1 MFRGGLTY
9 QHSLDGKGNGHMSIR
24 TALENRLARI
34 ENNEKGFTLIE
45 LLVVVIIIGIL
56 AAIAVPVF
64 LGQQGQAQDAA
75 AVSDLA
81 TAKVAYVSSLVANP
95 DGDATADQ
103 LTALGMPS
111 AVTVDTA
118 GRTFCLERTSANG
131 DVVFS
136 VDAGAEGPAAGAC
149 P

>member
-1 MFRGGLTY
+1 
-9 QHSLDGKGNGHMSIR
+9 MSIR

-64 LGQQGQAQDAA
+64 LGQQAQAQDSAA
-75 AVSDLA
+75 ISDLA
-81 TAKVAYVSSLVANP
+81 TAKVAVVSSLVSDP
-95 DGDATADQ
+95 DGPDAAAAGAAPAA
-103 LTALGMPS
+103 LTDLGFPDS
-111 AVTVDTA
+111 VEIATG
-118 GRTFCLERTSANG
+118 GRDFCLEAVSASTTT
-131 DVVFS
+131 FF
-136 VDAGAEGPAAGAC
+136 VDSGNEGPRAGTC

>member
-1 MFRGGLTY
+1 
-9 QHSLDGKGNGHMSIR
+9 MSIR
-24 TALENRLARI
+24 TALENRLARM

-81 TAKVAYVSSLVANP
+81 TAKVAVVSSLVETPTGPTVGGEA
-95 DGDATADQ
+95 A
-103 LTALGMPS
+103 LTALGFP
-111 AVTVDTA
+111 AGVTIAT
-118 GRTFCLERTSANG
+118 GGTSWCLERTSANNG
-131 DVVFS
+131 RLYI
-136 VDAGAEGPAAGAC
+136 VDSGAQGPRFDAAGC

>member
-1 MFRGGLTY
+1 
-9 QHSLDGKGNGHMSIR
+9 MSIR
-24 TALENRLARI
+24 TALQNRLERI

-64 LGQQGQAQDAA
+64 LGQQAQDSA

-81 TAKVAYVSSLVANP
+81 TAKVAVVSSLVANP
-95 DGDATADQ
+95 AGPAVGAPDQ
-103 LTALGMPS
+103 ALLDLGFP
-111 AVTVDTA
+111 AGVTIDTG
-118 GRTFCLERTSANG
+118 GRDFCLERTSASG
-131 DVVFS
+131 TVFS
-136 VDAGAEGPAAGAC
+136 VGAGAAGPAAGAC

>member
-1 MFRGGLTY
+1 
-9 QHSLDGKGNGHMSIR
+9 MSIR
-24 TALENRLARI
+24 TALQNRLERI

-64 LGQQGQAQDAA
+64 LGQQAQAQDSA

-81 TAKVAYVSSLVANP
+81 TAKVAVVSSLVANP
-95 DGDATADQ
+95 AGPAVGAPDQ
-103 LTALGMPS
+103 ALLDLGFP
-111 AVTVDTA
+111 AGVTIDTG
-118 GRTFCLERTSANG
+118 GRDFCLERTSASG
-131 DVVFS
+131 TVFS
-136 VDAGAEGPAAGAC
+136 VGAGAAGPAAGAC

>member
-1 MFRGGLTY
+1 
-9 QHSLDGKGNGHMSIR
+9 MSIR
-24 TALENRLARI
+24 TALENRLNRL
-34 ENNEKGFTLIE
+34 ENNDKGFTLIE

-81 TAKVAYVSSLVANP
+81 TAKVAFVSSLVADP
-95 DGDATADQ
+95 DGTATAAE
-103 LTALGMPS
+103 LEVLGMPAS
-111 AVTVDTA
+111 VTVDTA
-118 GRTFCLERTSANG
+118 ARAFCLERTSDNG

-136 VDAGAEGPAAGAC
+136 VTSGAAGPAAGAC

>member
-1 MFRGGLTY
+1 
-9 QHSLDGKGNGHMSIR
+9 MSIR

-64 LGQQGQAQDAA
+64 LGQQAQAQDSAA
-75 AVSDLA
+75 ISNLA
-81 TAKVAYVSSLVANP
+81 TAKVAVVSSFVENP
-95 DGDATADQ
+95 AG
-103 LTALGMPS
+103 P
-111 AVTVDTA
+111 TA
-118 GRTFCLERTSANG
+118 GDGSALADLGFPVGLVTIETGGQTFCLQATSASTT
-131 DVVFS
+131 VFS
-136 VDAGAEGPAAGAC
+136 VTSGNAGPAAGAC

>member
-1 MFRGGLTY
+1 
-9 QHSLDGKGNGHMSIR
+9 MSIR

-64 LGQQGQAQDAA
+64 LGQQEQAQNSAA
-75 AVSDLA
+75 ISNLA
-81 TAKVAYVSSLVANP
+81 TAKVAVVSSFVETPAGP
-95 DGDATADQ
+95 TAGDGAA
-103 LTALGMPS
+103 LSALGFPVGL
-111 AVTVDTA
+111 VTIET
-118 GRTFCLERTSANG
+118 GGQTFCLEATSDSG
-131 DVVFS
+131 DVFS
-136 VDAGAEGPAAGAC
+136 VTSGNAGPAEAPC

>member
-1 MFRGGLTY
+1 
-9 QHSLDGKGNGHMSIR
+9 MSIR

-64 LGQQGQAQDAA
+64 LGQQAQAQNSA

-81 TAKVAYVSSLVANP
+81 TAKVAMVSSLVETPNGP
-95 DGDATADQ
+95 GTTVT
-103 LTALGMPS
+103 TALTNLGFP
-111 AVTVDTA
+111 AGVTIVDGTDE
-118 GRTFCLERTSANG
+118 FCLERVSASG
-131 DVVFS
+131 DTFF
-136 VDAGAEGPAAGAC
+136 VDFTAAGPRLGDC
-149 P
+149 TP

>member
-1 MFRGGLTY
+1 
-9 QHSLDGKGNGHMSIR
+9 MSIR

-64 LGQQGQAQDAA
+64 LGQQAQAQDSAA
-75 AVSDLA
+75 ISNLA
-81 TAKVAYVSSLVANP
+81 TAKVAVVSSFVENPAGPEVGDEADLADLGFPVGLV
-95 DGDATADQ
+95 TI
-103 LTALGMPS
+103 
-111 AVTVDTA
+111 VT
-118 GRTFCLERTSANG
+118 GGQNFCLQATSG
-131 DVVFS
+131 STTVFS
-136 VDAGAEGPAAGAC
+136 VTAGNDGPAAGAC